1 MAEQDVP
8 APPQVACEVFGER
21 FDSAREYVHL
31 LATDGVVRGLLGPR
45 EVPRL
50 WERHILNCAVVAEVV
65 RPGESVV
72 DVGSGAGLPGI
83 VLALARPDIDVTLVE
98 PLARRTS
105 FLDECRTALHLDN
118 VAVYRGR
125 AEDAGTVAAVGGAD
139 VVVSRAV
146 ASLDK
151 LAAWC
156 LPLLRPGGRMLA
168 VKGASA
174 AEEVGRHSRAVE
186 RRGGRRI
193 GIHRCGVGVV
203 EQPTTVV
210 EVFRGGADQRGDEK

>member
-1 MAEQDVP
+1 MTDVEI
-8 APPQVACEVFGER
+8 PPPPPVAREVFGDE
-21 FDSAREYVHL
+21 FDRAVEYVHM
-31 LATDGVVRGLLGPR
+31 LAADGVVRGLVGPR

-50 WERHILNCAVVAEVV
+50 WERHVLNCAALVELI

-83 VLALARPDIDVTLVE
+83 VLALACPDLRVTLVE

-105 FLDECRTALHLDN
+105 FLDECRVMLRLDN
-118 VAVYRGR
+118 VAVHRGR
-125 AEDAGTVAAVGGAD
+125 AEDSGTVAAVGGAD

-146 ASLDK
+146 AALDR
-151 LAAWC
+151 LATWC

-174 AEEVGRHSRAVE
+174 EAEVEQHSRSVE
-186 RRGGRRI
+186 RRGGRHIQIR
-193 GIHRCGVGVV
+193 RCGIGVV

-210 EVFRGGADQRGDEK
+210 VVFRGGPTQRGDEK